1 MIVTETVDTEDHRQ
15 IIDEVVDIVLTETNM
30 TRSDTQV
37 ILEKTVPRG
46 GVQERFEALQRN
58 ASISILI
65 KF

>member
-1 MIVTETVDTEDHRQ
+1 MIVTETVDTGDHPQ

-30 TRSDTQV
+30 TRSDIQV

>member
-1 MIVTETVDTEDHRQ
+1 MIVTETVDTEDHPQ
-15 IIDEVVDIVLTETNM
+15 IIDEAVDIVLTETNM

-58 ASISILI
+58 ANISILI

>member
-1 MIVTETVDTEDHRQ
+1 MIVTETVDTEDHHQ